1 LDKYK
6 KLITNTAVLALG
18 TLGSKILVFLLMPLY
33 TRLLTSAQYSTADI
47 ISQTANLLIPLISL
61 GMYEAVFRF
70 AMDKDIKSEKVLTTG
85 LYVTLAG
92 CVIFALFLPLLCK
105 IGYFDGYFPLV
116 YLYVFC
122 ASVHYLVSRYTRAIG
137 QNTLFALQGIISTAL
152 NITFNIIFLIGF
164 DMGVTGYVLSVIVSD
179 LLVSLFLFIKLGL
192 LKKIAPSNFSRELFG
207 TMLKYSVPLI
217 PTTVFWWVTNV
228 ADRYMIDYFD
238 GGEINGLYAVA
249 FKVPTLLILVSGI
262 FSEAWQYSAVTD
274 GNDEDRQRFFSRVFD
289 SFQSIIFIAASA
301 LILLAKFFT
310 EVLLA
315 DAYAK
320 AWQYM
325 PVLIAAT
332 VFSSLVTFMSSV
344 YVKHKRSVNSFV
356 TAMIGALSNMLLN
369 FLLIP
374 RFSAQGAAIATL
386 ACYVIVYII
395 RAIDSQRYEKF
406 NTKPVVMLLN
416 TLIIAFQCTTMLL
429 EIKYWWLCGIASF
442 AALGIINMRA
452 LLSSVKT
459 VFGSVFS
466 RLGGKKAL

>member
-1 LDKYK
+1 
-6 KLITNTAVLALG
+6 
-18 TLGSKILVFLLMPLY
+18 
-33 TRLLTSAQYSTADI
+33 
-47 ISQTANLLIPLISL
+47 
-61 GMYEAVFRF
+61 
-70 AMDKDIKSEKVLTTG
+70 
-85 LYVTLAG
+85 
-92 CVIFALFLPLLCK
+92 
-105 IGYFDGYFPLV
+105 
-116 YLYVFC
+116 
-122 ASVHYLVSRYTRAIG
+122 
-137 QNTLFALQGIISTAL
+137 
-152 NITFNIIFLIGF
+152 
-164 DMGVTGYVLSVIVSD
+164 
-179 LLVSLFLFIKLGL
+179 
-192 LKKIAPSNFSRELFG
+192 
-207 TMLKYSVPLI
+207 
-217 PTTVFWWVTNV
+217 
-228 ADRYMIDYFD
+228 
-238 GGEINGLYAVA
+238 
-249 FKVPTLLILVSGI
+249 
-262 FSEAWQYSAVTD
+262 
-274 GNDEDRQRFFSRVFD
+274 
-289 SFQSIIFIAASA
+289 
-301 LILLAKFFT
+301 
-310 EVLLA
+310 VLLA